1 MDRVQYVKRPIAKYV
16 LFVIVTT
23 LIMSTLVVSVL
34 SFAEISRLQTNNT
47 NLQSRLDGLNS
58 TYTNLQS
65 NWTALQQNV
74 NTIQSQLANLTTG
87 YANLTQQY
95 EILQSQQPAYSL
107 QVIHQNIT
115 WLANSSQSQT
125 LRLSVPIFTV
135 INVSGFSTMTIL
147 MDVADMSNFSYQYN
161 VGISLATISW
171 STNWFPAGS
180 EDIPS
185 GGFMQESGNNYF
197 QVAVWKYP
205 PPPPPAVGGNWQV
218 MFQNFSTIETKA
230 PYAFLV
236 LWTDST
242 ATDNGWAMI
251 NLYLYLR
258 N

>member
-1 MDRVQYVKRPIAKYV
+1 MGGVQITKRPIAIQV
-16 LFVIVTT
+16 LSVITILLIVST
-23 LIMSTLVVSVL
+23 LIMSVL
-34 SFAEISRLQTNNT
+34 SYSYIGKLQTDNN
-47 NLQSRLDGLNS
+47 NLQSSLDELNS
-58 TYTNLQS
+58 AYTHLQS
-65 NWTALQQNV
+65 NFTTLQQNF
-74 NTIQSQLANLTTG
+74 NSIQTQLANLTTD
-87 YANLTQQY
+87 YLNLTQQY
-95 EILQSQQPAYSL
+95 ENLQPKPPAYSL

-115 WLANSSQSQT
+115 WIANSSQSET

-135 INVSGFSTMTIL
+135 INISGFSTMTIL
-147 MDVADMSNFSYQYN
+147 IDVANMSNFNYQYN

-180 EDIPS
+180 DNIPS

-251 NLYLYLR
+251 NLYAYLR